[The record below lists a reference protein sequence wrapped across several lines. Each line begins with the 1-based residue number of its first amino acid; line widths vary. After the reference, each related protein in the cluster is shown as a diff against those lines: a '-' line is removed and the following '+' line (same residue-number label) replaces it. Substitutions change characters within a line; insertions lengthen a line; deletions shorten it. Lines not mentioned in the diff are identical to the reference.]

1 MTPEMRKAISKEL
14 LENTDM
20 TKEQYIQTCLL
31 VEELDLEIVKPEE
44 EKTEQQEF
52 AEIFGE

>member
-20 TKEQYIQTCLL
+20 TKEQYIQACLL
-31 VEELDLEIVKPEE
+31 AEELDLELVKPED
-44 EKTEQQEF
+44 EKSEQQEW
-52 AEIFGE
+52 AELFGE